1 MTEDAALRVLLRRW
15 DIDVQDLGTGDPCG
29 RLVEL
34 GLRCEREEGRLS
46 NVRYFDRPVL
56 LRVEDRSGARRFLAL
71 GALDESYGTLD
82 LAEGS
87 QLVPVA
93 GIEAVWTGGY
103 TVVWQPPPTGT
114 AVIGPGSSGDSI
126 RWLRRLLAE
135 VPGMSLADNESGIYD
150 RTLSAGVRQIQSA
163 RGLQPDGIAGPRTLI
178 QLQNAVGM
186 TGNPR
191 LMAASSAASSPAP
204 AETQAVLQTAADSA
218 KTLAAP

>member
-1 MTEDAALRVLLRRW
+1 MSRTW
-15 DIDVQDLGTGDPCG
+15 G
-29 RLVEL
+29 RATPADGWRAL

-56 LRVEDRSGARRFLAL
+56 LRVADRSGARRYLVL
-71 GALDESYGTLD
+71 GALDESQGTLD

-87 QLVPVA
+87 EPVSVA
-93 GIEAVWTGGY
+93 GIEAIWTCDY
-103 TVVWQPPPTGT
+103 TVVWQPPPTGA

-126 RWLRRLLAE
+126 RWLRRLLSE
-135 VPGMSLADNESGIYD
+135 VPGLGLADNWSGLDD
-150 RTLSAGVRQIQSA
+150 RTLSTGVRQIQSA

-191 LMAASSAASSPAP
+191 PMATPATVLSAGPTA
-204 AETQAVLQTAADSA
+204 TQAAQQTAADSA
-218 KTLAAP
+218 RVSAAP